1 MTRYVLFIA
10 AILVITTSL
19 SAQNKEVSLEEAK
32 QLATQENKRIMLV
45 FKGSDWCA
53 PCIKL
58 EKEILTSNEFKSL
71 SKDGFISV
79 IADFPRKKKNK
90 LTKDKQAQNNALAEK
105 YNPRGYFP
113 YVVII
118 SAQGKFLGAIGY
130 EKTTPKNYFEK
141 INAFK

>member
-1 MTRYVLFIA
+1 MTRYVFIVA
-10 AILVITTSL
+10 LLVIATNL
-19 SAQNKEVSLEEAK
+19 SAQNNAVSLEKAK
-32 QLATQENKRIMLV
+32 QLASQNDKRIMLI

-58 EKEILTSNEFKSL
+58 EKEILTNNEFKSL

-79 IADFPRKKKNK
+79 IADFPRKKKNR
-90 LTKDKQAQNNALAEK
+90 LTKDKQTQNNALAEK
-105 YNPRGYFP
+105 YNPKGYFP

-118 SAQGKFLGAIGY
+118 SAQGKYLGSIGY
-130 EKTTPKNYFEK
+130 EKTTPKIYFEK